1 MDNSLVIFDLDG
13 TLIDTIGDLS
23 AAVEYALSEGGFPG
37 HSVEEY
43 RAMVGHGIRNLV
55 TRALP
60 EGASDE
66 VIELSLSRFLEYYT
80 SHIDVLSRP
89 YPGIQDLLRELSDSD
104 VKLAVTSNKFQAGTE
119 TLIRRFFPDIPFAK
133 ILGNAPGLPLKPDPE
148 VVRLALEA
156 AGFDAARLDSA
167 SLRFAPYP
175 GKWSSESTLPHSS
188 SSAAAGCAT
197 GHRPY
202 SAAASPERSRRAKRE
217 WTRPRSGGEPASV
230 EALPPH
236 DSERYSGGFVVLVG
250 DSATDI
256 RTARNAG
263 IGVIGVSWGFRPK
276 ADLMEADVVVDTV
289 DQLREVLLREID
301 HLNTD

>member
-1 MDNSLVIFDLDG
+1 MSASIVIFDLDG

-23 AAVEYALSEGGFPG
+23 AAVEYALRQGGFPG
-37 HSVEEY
+37 HTVDEY
-43 RAMVGHGIRNLV
+43 RSMVGHGIRNLV

-60 EGASDE
+60 EGSSVETID
-66 VIELSLSRFLEYYT
+66 LSLSRFLEYYT
-80 SHIDVLSRP
+80 KHIDVLSRP
-89 YPGIQDLLRELSDSD
+89 YPGIHEMLGDLSVRGI
-104 VKLAVTSNKFQAGTE
+104 KLAVTSNKFQAGTE

-148 VVRLALEA
+148 VVRLAIEA
-156 AGFDAARLDSA
+156 AFAGFDAARPDSA

-202 SAAASPERSRRAKRE
+202 SAAASPERSRRAMRE
-217 WTRPRSGGEPASV
+217 WTRPRSGGEPATPL
-230 EALPPH
+230 EGAALA
-236 DSERYSGGFVVLVG
+236 VLVG

-263 IGVIGVSWGFRPK
+263 IGAIGVSWGFRPK
-276 ADLMEADVVVDTV
+276 ADLAEADIVVDTV
-289 DQLREVLLREID
+289 DQLKEVLLTETI
-301 HLNTD
+301 NT

>member
-23 AAVEYALSEGGFPG
+23 AAVEHALSEGGFPG

-89 YPGIQDLLRELSDSD
+89 YPGIQELLRDLSDAG

-119 TLIRRFFPDIPFAK
+119 TLIRRFFPDITFAK

-148 VVRLALEA
+148 VVRLAMDA
-156 AGFDAARLDSA
+156 AFAGFNAARPDPV

-202 SAAASPERSRRAKRE
+202 SAAASPERSRRATRE
-217 WTRPRSGGEPASV
+217 WTRPRSGGEQATSLE
-230 EALPPH
+230 EANV
-236 DSERYSGGFVVLVG
+236 VVLVG

-256 RTARNAG
+256 KTARNAG
-263 IGVIGVSWGFRPK
+263 IGAIGVSWGFRPK

-289 DQLREVLLREID
+289 DQLREVLLRETD
-301 HLNTD
+301 NLNTD